1 MNLESMTK
9 LIVKV
14 ERPAHRGLF
23 IGRHEGKI
31 VMISGATMPGETV
44 EVTVEEDKKDY
55 INAAVSK
62 VIEPSPDRVEPPCKY
77 FGICGGCRFQH
88 IPYDIQ
94 LSIKEEI
101 LQDTL
106 RRLAGIEIPLE
117 KTIMRNV
124 PWHYRLRAQFSVYQ
138 GAVGFHKKG
147 SNEVIEI
154 DRCLIMN
161 ENINNFLQKSRH
173 LFRDHNRIREF
184 HITGDETLIA
194 KIITRKK
201 AFTMEEADL
210 FASSLIELGLAG
222 VTMFLG
228 DEIPVNFGNPSLP
241 LDLLDLTYTILP
253 PSFIQCNWD
262 VNQDV
267 AGFLKESLQPLQGKK
282 ILDLFAGAGNFSLPL
297 AGDAQ
302 VTAVEGNARAIE
314 SGRQNVQVNNIANYT
329 LVTSPAEKF
338 KSSEHF
344 DTVIL
349 DPPRPGLRKKLV
361 KNILNMMPD
370 KIVYVSCNPATF
382 ARDLGNLSEKYELE
396 SIRMIDFFPQ
406 TFHIE
411 SVAFLSLRPQ
421 PEPESISE

>member
-1 MNLESMTK
+1 MHIESMTK

-55 INAAVSK
+55 ITAAVSR
-62 VIEPSPDRVEPPCKY
+62 VIEPSQERVEPPCKY
-77 FGICGGCRFQH
+77 FGLCGGCRFQH
-88 IPYDIQ
+88 IPYNLQ
-94 LSIKEEI
+94 LQIKEEV
-101 LQDTL
+101 LKDTL
-106 RRLAGIEIPLE
+106 RRLAGMEIALE
-117 KTIMRNV
+117 TTIKRDV

-161 ENINNFLQKSRH
+161 ENINRFLQKSRD
-173 LFRDHNRIREF
+173 LFRDRNRIREF

-201 AFTMEEADL
+201 AFTLKDAEH

-228 DEIPVNFGNPSLP
+228 DEIPVNFGNPSLS
-241 LDLLDLTYTILP
+241 LNLLDLTYTILP

-267 AGFLKESLQPLQGKK
+267 AGFLKESLQPLHGKK
-282 ILDLFAGAGNFSLPL
+282 ILDLFAGAGNFSLSL
-297 AGDAQ
+297 AGDAE

-314 SGRQNVQVNNIANYT
+314 SGRRNVRLNNIHNYN

-338 KSSEHF
+338 MPATHF

-349 DPPRPGLRKKLV
+349 DPPRPGLRKKLLRNV
-361 KNILNMMPD
+361 LNMMPE

-382 ARDLGNLSEKYELE
+382 ARDLKIFSEKYELE

-411 SVAFLSLRPQ
+411 SLAFLRLR
-421 PEPESISE
+421 

>member
-1 MNLESMTK
+1 MNIESMTK

-23 IGRHEGKI
+23 IARHEGKI

-55 INAAVSK
+55 ITAAVSK
-62 VIEPSPDRVEPPCKY
+62 VIEPSQERVEPPCKY

-88 IPYDIQ
+88 IPYDLQ
-94 LSIKEEI
+94 LTIKEEI
-101 LQDTL
+101 LKDTM
-106 RRLAGIEIPLE
+106 RRLAGMETSLE

-161 ENINNFLQKSRH
+161 ENINSFLEKSRH
-173 LFRDHNRIREF
+173 LFRDHNKIREF
-184 HITGDETLIA
+184 HITGDKTLIA

-201 AFTMEEADL
+201 AFTLKEAEL
-210 FASSLIELGLAG
+210 FASNLIDLGLAG

-253 PSFIQCNWD
+253 PSFIQCNWG

-282 ILDLFAGAGNFSLPL
+282 VLDLFAGAGNFSLPL
-297 AGDAQ
+297 AGEAE

-314 SGRQNVQVNNIANYT
+314 SGRQNVEVNDITNYN
-329 LVTSPAEKF
+329 LVKSPAEKF
-338 KSSEHF
+338 KTDKHF

-361 KNILNMMPD
+361 RNLLNMLPD

-382 ARDLGNLSEKYELE
+382 ARDLKSLSEKYELE
-396 SIRMIDFFPQ
+396 SLRMIDFFPQ

-411 SVAFLSLRPQ
+411 SVAFLRLLPQ
-421 PEPESISE
+421 PAPQNDSD